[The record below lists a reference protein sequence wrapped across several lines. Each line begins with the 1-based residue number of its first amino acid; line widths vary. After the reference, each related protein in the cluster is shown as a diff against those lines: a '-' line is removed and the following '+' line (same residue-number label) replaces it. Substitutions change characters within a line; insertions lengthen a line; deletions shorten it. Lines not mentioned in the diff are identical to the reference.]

1 MSGSNRNR
9 LMTIAEVCE
18 LLGISKTRFYALQKR
33 GIFPEPIRTSSNRPV
48 FDQTLVQQC
57 QEVVRSRI
65 GINGEPI
72 VFNAKRV
79 QEPSKKRPTSS
90 GHGKHDDLI
99 LALGQLG
106 LTVTKEQVATA
117 VASLPNQGEGLDE
130 ASLVKAVF
138 LHLKKTG

>member
-1 MSGSNRNR
+1 MRCIFRPTGLPRR
-9 LMTIAEVCE
+9 
-18 LLGISKTRFYALQKR
+18 ALHFST
-33 GIFPEPIRTSSNRPV
+33 GVHI
-48 FDQTLVQQC
+48 
-57 QEVVRSRI
+57 RSRI

-90 GHGKHDDLI
+90 GHGKYDDLI

-117 VASLPNQGEGLDE
+117 VAALPNQGSGLDE

-138 LHLKKTG
+138 LHMKKTG